1 MDGTIRIEHFESKQR
16 RDLIP
21 GLARMDLVQ
30 IMIAI
35 VMQTKAGAMM
45 LLMIWYCC
53 TMMLI
58 LASLVASTRVPPV
71 RIVKMIASLVW
82 ML

>member
-45 LLMIWYCC
+45 LLMIDRK
-53 TMMLI
+53 
-58 LASLVASTRVPPV
+58 SVV
-71 RIVKMIASLVW
+71 
-82 ML
+82 